1 MCIPS
6 RFTMASGSLVACML
20 PRELRWEEVAP
31 PYKGMTQLIV
41 TELGSYKLQLHS
53 ALGMI

>member
-6 RFTMASGSLVACML
+6 RFSMPRGSLVACML

-31 PYKGMTQLIV
+31 SHIAMTQLIV
-41 TELGSYKLQLHS
+41 PELGSYKLNCKVL
-53 ALGMI
+53 

>member
-6 RFTMASGSLVACML
+6 RFTMPRGSLVACVL

-31 PYKGMTQLIV
+31 LHKGMTQLIV
-41 TELGSYKLQLHS
+41 PELGSYKLNCTVL
-53 ALGMI
+53 

>member
-6 RFTMASGSLVACML
+6 RFIMPKGILMACIL

-31 PYKGMTQLIV
+31 PHIGMTWLIV
-41 TELGSYKLQLHS
+41 PELGSYK
-53 ALGMI
+53 